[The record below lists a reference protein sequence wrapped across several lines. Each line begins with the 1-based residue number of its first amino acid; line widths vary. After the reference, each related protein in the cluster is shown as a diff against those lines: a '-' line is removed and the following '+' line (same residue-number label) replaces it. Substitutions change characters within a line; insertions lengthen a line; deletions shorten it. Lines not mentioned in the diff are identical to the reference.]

1 MVPIEWVSR
10 RIATG
15 SFLKRN
21 PGVEEGYRFS
31 PPLIET
37 FFKVNL
43 INLLK
48 CYELIVMLKL
58 CIQYFQNF
66 LFIYRSMVVLINSN
80 IKK

>member
-48 CYELIVMLKL
+48 C
-58 CIQYFQNF
+58 
-66 LFIYRSMVVLINSN
+66 
-80 IKK
+80 